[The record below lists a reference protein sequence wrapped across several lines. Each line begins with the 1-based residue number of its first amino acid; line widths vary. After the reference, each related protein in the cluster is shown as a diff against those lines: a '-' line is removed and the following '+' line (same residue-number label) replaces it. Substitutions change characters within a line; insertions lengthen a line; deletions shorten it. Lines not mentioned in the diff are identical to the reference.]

1 MKENRLSKFINDQLS
16 VWPLAS
22 ANFRALKSAEVKTLE
37 VNGLQ
42 AYIQHNPERIKSTT
56 AEIDSATLASRPCFL
71 CAENRPP
78 EQFHVKFEGRKGR
91 KYNIQLNPYPIF
103 PAHLVIASEEHTP
116 QTIWRRYADMMD
128 LAQKYA
134 GYTVFYNG
142 PFSGASA
149 PDHMHFQACPSG
161 LMPLERY
168 VDDFFESGDDPA
180 FEYLADVREAV
191 CYHCKK
197 FSRGIL
203 ALKAKTP
210 KSITKLFYRILD
222 AAPVMPGEEEPRFN
236 MFVWAKNNEIR
247 SLIVLRSEIRS
258 HHYFLEAGDA
268 DHLTVSPGCADVCG
282 FFVAPHEED
291 FLKADSRLLGEM
303 MSEVTLSEEEEE
315 KVLWKLTRKQR
326 KIEVG
331 IMSGNEIHFEII
343 SDGAGPQKV
352 SFRDGRIDYN
362 GVLYDELFFDAM
374 TLSSVFAEPS
384 FILKDVTIGV
394 DFHWQRLR
402 DLKYAG
408 SLKFIVENGRITAI
422 NVVGLE
428 DYLLS
433 VISSE
438 MKATADIE
446 FLKAHA
452 IISRSW
458 VLRNLGTHEH
468 FDVCADD
475 HCQRYQGLG
484 MAVGRNVRNAI
495 DETWGQVLVCDGQ
508 ICDARYSKCCGGR
521 TEVFSTCWEGE
532 DLPYLQSFPD
542 SDGSGDPFCD
552 TSDEAVLS
560 KVLNDY
566 DLETKDFFK
575 WEVRM
580 SRSDLSELLQRRTG
594 IDFGTIR
601 SLEALE
607 RGPSGRIYSLRITGD
622 KCSEVIGKELAIRHA
637 LSESHLKSSAFEI
650 SWDGDTLVLEGK
662 GWGHGVGLCQIGAAV
677 MAHKGYDAGQI
688 LLHYYPGTK
697 LERI

>member
-1 MKENRLSKFINDQLS
+1 MRENRLSKFINDQLS

-22 ANFRALKSAEVKTLE
+22 ANFRALKTAEVKTLE
-37 VNGLQ
+37 VNGLE
-42 AYIQHNPERIKSTT
+42 ACIQHNPERIKSTT
-56 AEIDSATLASRPCFL
+56 AEIDPETLASRPCFL
-71 CAENRPP
+71 CAGNRPP

-103 PAHLVIASEEHTP
+103 PAHLVIASEDHVP

-128 LAQKYA
+128 LAKKYV

-142 PFSGASA
+142 PYSGASA

-168 VDDFFESGDDPA
+168 VDSFFENGNDPS
-180 FEYLADVREAV
+180 FEYLTNVSDAV

-197 FSRGIL
+197 FSRGVL
-203 ALKAKTP
+203 ALKAKTA
-210 KSITKLFYRILD
+210 KSITKLFYRVLD
-222 AAPVMPGEEEPRFN
+222 AAPLRLGEEEPRFN
-236 MFVWAKNNEIR
+236 MFVWAKGNEIR
-247 SLIVLRSEIRS
+247 SLIILRSEIRS
-258 HHYFLEAGDA
+258 HHYFLDPGDK

-303 MSEVTLSEEEEE
+303 MSEVTLSEEEEK
-315 KVLWKLTRKQR
+315 KVLWKLTRTQR
-326 KIEVG
+326 KIDVG
-331 IMSGNEIHFEII
+331 IMSGKEIEFEII

-352 SFRDGRIDYN
+352 SWRDGKIDYN
-362 GVLYDELFFDAM
+362 GVLYDELYFDAM

-384 FILKDVTIGV
+384 FILKGVTIGV
-394 DFHWQRLR
+394 DFHWQRRR

-408 SLKFIVENGRITAI
+408 SLKFIVENENVTAI

-438 MKATADIE
+438 MKATADLE

-458 VLRNLGTHEH
+458 VLRNLNTHGH

-475 HCQRYQGLG
+475 HCQRYQGRG
-484 MAVGRNVRNAI
+484 MAIGENVRNAI
-495 DETWGQVLVCDGQ
+495 DETWGQVLEYNGE

-521 TEVFSTCWEGE
+521 TELFSTCWDGD
-532 DLPYLQSFPD
+532 DLDYLPSHPD
-542 SDGSGDPFCD
+542 SLNGEDPFC
-552 TSDEAVLS
+552 SAPDESVLA

-566 DLETKDFFK
+566 DLETKDFYN
-575 WEVRM
+575 WEARM
-580 SRSDLSELLQRRTG
+580 SREEVSELVCRRTG
-594 IDFGTIR
+594 IDFGTIN
-601 SLEALE
+601 SLEVLE
-607 RGPSGRIYSLRITGD
+607 RGPSGRIYSLKICGD
-622 KCSEVIGKELAIRHA
+622 KCSETIGKELAIRHA
-637 LSESHLKSSAFEI
+637 LSETHLKSSAFEI
-650 SWDGDTLVLEGK
+650 NWEGDTLILSGR

-677 MAHKGYDAGQI
+677 MADKGFDAVQI
-688 LLHYYPGTK
+688 LQHYYPGSK
-697 LERI
+697 IERR

>member
-42 AYIQHNPERIKSTT
+42 ACIQHNPERIKSTT
-56 AEIDSATLASRPCFL
+56 AEIDPETLASRPCFL

-128 LAQKYA
+128 LAQKYV

-168 VDDFFESGDDPA
+168 VDDFFESGKDPS
-180 FEYLADVREAV
+180 FEYLTNVREAV
-191 CYHCKK
+191 CYHCRK

-210 KSITKLFYRILD
+210 KSITKLFYRVLD
-222 AAPVMPGEEEPRFN
+222 AAPVRPGEEEPRFN
-236 MFVWAKNNEIR
+236 MFVWAKNGEIR

-258 HHYFLEAGDA
+258 HHYFLETGEA

-303 MSEVTLSEEEEE
+303 MSEVTLSEEEE
-315 KVLWKLTRKQR
+315 KNVLWKLTRTQR

-331 IMSGNEIHFEII
+331 IMSGMEIRFEII

-352 SFRDGRIDYN
+352 SFRDGKIDYN
-362 GVLYDELFFDAM
+362 GVLYDELYFDAM

-394 DFHWQRLR
+394 DFHWQRRR

-408 SLKFIVENGRITAI
+408 SLKFIVENESITAI

-438 MKATADIE
+438 MKATADVE

-484 MAVGRNVRNAI
+484 MAVGQNVRNAI

-508 ICDARYSKCCGGR
+508 VCDARYSKCCGGK
-521 TEVFSTCWEGE
+521 TELFSTCWDGE
-532 DLPYLQSFPD
+532 DPSYLQSSPD
-542 SDGSGDPFCD
+542 SIDGGDPFCD

-560 KVLNDY
+560 MVLNDY
-566 DLETKDFFK
+566 DLETKDFYN

-580 SRSDLSELLQRRTG
+580 SRSALSDLVRRRTG
-594 IDFGTIR
+594 IDFGTIM

-607 RGPSGRIYSLRITGD
+607 RGPSGRICSLRITGD

-650 SWDGDTLVLEGK
+650 GWDGDTLVLEGK

-677 MAHKGYDAGQI
+677 MAHKGYDARQI
-688 LLHYYPGTK
+688 LSHYYPGTK
-697 LERI
+697 VERL